1 MNVGSRDG
9 DGAAAMRY
17 TTCRLSPIG
26 EYMLKDLNKDIVDFV
41 PNYDG
46 EETEP
51 EILGNLVSNVLING
65 SSGIA
70 VRMACNFPT
79 HKIHD
84 IQNDICYIIEQTKK
98 DEEII
103 KDEVIKRIK
112 APDFATGGIIVNAFE
127 LPKIYKEGKG
137 RIKIRGKYTI
147 EKDNTIVFTEL
158 PYGVN
163 KLNLVNNINSLIKDV
178 KNTKGQVI
186 KEGILKE
193 VKIARDESDK
203 SGLRVV
209 IELKKG
215 SNVQLAINKL
225 FKHTKLQDNF
235 NINMTGII
243 GEEPQTFSLM
253 SLLNTFLEHSVDI
266 IIRRT
271 NYNLKKIETRLN
283 LVEGIL
289 KCFEPDPLDNTVEL
303 IERVI
308 ETIRNSNSPECLE
321 PLGFNEDQA
330 KYIWE
335 MKLRRLSKVSQEDL
349 IKEKKDLIA
358 DIEFNKSILNDQNVL
373 LDVLVEEYKKI
384 ENLFGDERKTEVLD
398 TINEIEDEDLIA
410 DETLIV
416 TYTTE
421 GTIKAVSESEY
432 KLQRRGGKGSKA
444 TDVKED
450 ENIKFMYT
458 VSSKDDLLFFTTL
471 GRCHILK
478 AYKIG
483 KSSRTAKGKNINN
496 YLSLE
501 PNEKII
507 TVINTNIKKNKD
519 KYLLMITK
527 NGQLKKMKLSDLSSV
542 RTITKVITFKE
553 NDKLRQSLLIGED
566 DFVIIVTRNGMS
578 IKIDTSK
585 IRAMGKVAIGVKG
598 ITLKDQEDS
607 VIDMCLANKDYLI
620 LTITENGIGKRT
632 NTSNFK
638 LTNRGGKGIICHKLN
653 DKTGK
658 IVSALIA
665 NDDEELFVATENGLI
680 IRTHVNQIPIVSR
693 TSMGN
698 KIISLKNND
707 KVASISKNKIQN
719 DENDKDTE

>member
-70 VRMACNFPT
+70 VGMACNFPS
-79 HKIHD
+79 HNIHD
-84 IQNDICYIIEQTKK
+84 IYNAIYYIIEQTKK

-103 KDEVIKRIK
+103 EDEVIKRIK

-373 LDVLVEEYKKI
+373 L
-384 ENLFGDERKTEVLD
+384 N
-398 TINEIEDEDLIA
+398 
-410 DETLIV
+410 
-416 TYTTE
+416 
-421 GTIKAVSESEY
+421 
-432 KLQRRGGKGSKA
+432 
-444 TDVKED
+444 
-450 ENIKFMYT
+450 
-458 VSSKDDLLFFTTL
+458 
-471 GRCHILK
+471 
-478 AYKIG
+478 
-483 KSSRTAKGKNINN
+483 
-496 YLSLE
+496 
-501 PNEKII
+501 
-507 TVINTNIKKNKD
+507 
-519 KYLLMITK
+519 
-527 NGQLKKMKLSDLSSV
+527 
-542 RTITKVITFKE
+542 
-553 NDKLRQSLLIGED
+553 
-566 DFVIIVTRNGMS
+566 
-578 IKIDTSK
+578 
-585 IRAMGKVAIGVKG
+585 
-598 ITLKDQEDS
+598 
-607 VIDMCLANKDYLI
+607 
-620 LTITENGIGKRT
+620 
-632 NTSNFK
+632 
-638 LTNRGGKGIICHKLN
+638 
-653 DKTGK
+653 
-658 IVSALIA
+658 
-665 NDDEELFVATENGLI
+665 
-680 IRTHVNQIPIVSR
+680 
-693 TSMGN
+693 
-698 KIISLKNND
+698 
-707 KVASISKNKIQN
+707 
-719 DENDKDTE
+719 

>member
-70 VRMACNFPT
+70 VGMACNFPS
-79 HKIHD
+79 HNIHD
-84 IQNDICYIIEQTKK
+84 IYNAIYYIIEQTKK

-103 KDEVIKRIK
+103 EDEVIKRIK

-137 RIKIRGKYTI
+137 RIKIQGKYTI

-163 KLNLVNNINSLIKDV
+163 KLNLVNNINSLIEDV

-271 NYNLKKIETRLN
+271 NYNLKKIETR
-283 LVEGIL
+283 
-289 KCFEPDPLDNTVEL
+289 
-303 IERVI
+303 
-308 ETIRNSNSPECLE
+308 
-321 PLGFNEDQA
+321 
-330 KYIWE
+330 
-335 MKLRRLSKVSQEDL
+335 
-349 IKEKKDLIA
+349 
-358 DIEFNKSILNDQNVL
+358 
-373 LDVLVEEYKKI
+373 
-384 ENLFGDERKTEVLD
+384 
-398 TINEIEDEDLIA
+398 
-410 DETLIV
+410 
-416 TYTTE
+416 
-421 GTIKAVSESEY
+421 
-432 KLQRRGGKGSKA
+432 
-444 TDVKED
+444 
-450 ENIKFMYT
+450 
-458 VSSKDDLLFFTTL
+458 
-471 GRCHILK
+471 
-478 AYKIG
+478 
-483 KSSRTAKGKNINN
+483 
-496 YLSLE
+496 
-501 PNEKII
+501 
-507 TVINTNIKKNKD
+507 
-519 KYLLMITK
+519 
-527 NGQLKKMKLSDLSSV
+527 
-542 RTITKVITFKE
+542 
-553 NDKLRQSLLIGED
+553 
-566 DFVIIVTRNGMS
+566 
-578 IKIDTSK
+578 
-585 IRAMGKVAIGVKG
+585 
-598 ITLKDQEDS
+598 
-607 VIDMCLANKDYLI
+607 
-620 LTITENGIGKRT
+620 
-632 NTSNFK
+632 
-638 LTNRGGKGIICHKLN
+638 
-653 DKTGK
+653 
-658 IVSALIA
+658 
-665 NDDEELFVATENGLI
+665 
-680 IRTHVNQIPIVSR
+680 
-693 TSMGN
+693 
-698 KIISLKNND
+698 
-707 KVASISKNKIQN
+707 
-719 DENDKDTE
+719 